1 MENNKKE
8 LNLGEMTPRERLDAY
23 GIKWSKEKDTMS
35 QEEKRNLFIMITNE
49 AFQLFAPNR
58 FNENGEVEANALTQ
72 DALADVLMKDV
83 FDKFDLEK
91 RSE

>member
-58 FNENGEVEANALTQ
+58 F
-72 DALADVLMKDV
+72 D
-83 FDKFDLEK
+83 EK
-91 RSE
+91 SFARFRICEGRKYNIKK